1 MNTYLL
7 KISAFL
13 LSTLFLVACSST
25 PTSLA
30 LTPKLDGKVATNDIQ
45 RPQSWLIKSKDLR
58 TARYLIAISS
68 GDDVAE
74 LINES
79 SSTRLAIEKTL
90 QNHWQK
96 QGHQF
101 TDNQDNSHQ
110 IEVQLVKLLAEVE
123 QATLS
128 HETEINAIIK
138 IQLKTNLTTYSKTF
152 RSHYER
158 TSPFSAKVDSLGT
171 QLNTQLS
178 QLLEQIVEDEEL
190 NSKLLSL

>member
-1 MNTYLL
+1 LNTHLL
-7 KISAFL
+7 KIPALL
-13 LSTLFLVACSST
+13 LSTLLLVACSST

-30 LTPKLDGKVATNDIQ
+30 LTPKLDGKVITNQ
-45 RPQSWLIKSKDLR
+45 PLNKQNWLIKSKDLR

-79 SSTRLAIEKTL
+79 TSTRVVVEKLL
-90 QNHWQK
+90 QEHWQK

-101 TDNQDNSHQ
+101 TNNTNNSHQ
-110 IEVQLVKLLAEVE
+110 IEIQLVKLLAEVE

-138 IQLKTNLTTYSKTF
+138 IQLQSNQKTYSKTF
-152 RSHYER
+152 RSHYEKK
-158 TSPFSAKVDSLGT
+158 SPFSAKVDALGK
-171 QLNTQLS
+171 QLNAQLS
-178 QLLEQIVEDEEL
+178 QLLDQIVEDEEL
-190 NSKLLSL
+190 NNKLLNF